1 MYSPAHFQETRPE
14 VLLELIRRQP
24 LGTVVVHDASGL
36 AADHIPLLHR
46 PGPTNSGTLAGHV
59 ARANPLWQKAGAG
72 LDCLILF
79 HGLQHYISPGW
90 YASKAESGR
99 VVPTWNYEVVHVH
112 GQIRAIEDPHWI
124 RGLLDELTH
133 AHEGSLPHPWKPR
146 DAPSD
151 YLDRLL
157 QAIVGIEIR
166 IDRMIGKAKLS
177 QNQPPANQASVVDA
191 LRERKDPAATKMA
204 DAIAARSAPGQGT
217 R

>member
-1 MYSPAHFQETRPE
+1 
-14 VLLELIRRQP
+14 
-24 LGTVVVHDASGL
+24 
-36 AADHIPLLHR
+36 
-46 PGPTNSGTLAGHV
+46 
-59 ARANPLWQKAGAG
+59 
-72 LDCLILF
+72 
-79 HGLQHYISPGW
+79 
-90 YASKAESGR
+90 